1 MESSPTEEFLSGIQ
15 SVCRTSGT
23 LLMLPLVYHAVQGTN
38 MVPNPALAITTI
50 TGLGLITGSLLPM
63 PPPVVHGQSSLEMW
77 SDTLGY
83 LGKVVIVTSI
93 GLSLMKH
100 QRFL

>member
-1 MESSPTEEFLSGIQ
+1 MCSNEVFSEIQ
-15 SVCRTSGT
+15 NVCRMNGT
-23 LLMLPLVYHAVQGTN
+23 LLMLPLVYHVVKGTD
-38 MVPNPALAITTI
+38 MIPNPALTVSTSL
-50 TGLGLITGSLLPM
+50 GLGLITGSLLPM
-63 PPPVVHGQSSLEMW
+63 PPQVVDGQSSLEMW

-93 GLSLMKH
+93 GCALMKH

>member
-1 MESSPTEEFLSGIQ
+1 MCSNAELFSKIQ
-15 SVCRTSGT
+15 NVCRMNGT
-23 LLMLPLVYHAVQGTN
+23 ILMLPLVYHVVKGTD
-38 MVPNPALAITTI
+38 MIPNPALAVSTSL
-50 TGLGLITGSLLPM
+50 GLGCLITGSLLPI
-63 PPPVVHGQSSLEMW
+63 PQVVDGQSSLKMW

-93 GLSLMKH
+93 GCALMKH